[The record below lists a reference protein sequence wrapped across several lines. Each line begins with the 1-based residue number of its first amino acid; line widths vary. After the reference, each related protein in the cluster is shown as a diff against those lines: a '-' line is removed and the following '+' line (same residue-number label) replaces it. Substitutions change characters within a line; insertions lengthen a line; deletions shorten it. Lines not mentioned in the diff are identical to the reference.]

1 MADHFD
7 ERSITGI
14 HAGHAA
20 AVALAM
26 LLVPASFAGETRQV
40 AVRNV
45 TRTNV
50 NGNVNVTRN
59 LNVNRHV
66 DVDIVVDDHR
76 HPLGTA
82 AAIAATAVV
91 VGTIVRS
98 LPPSCTAVQ
107 IDAVVYQQC
116 GSTWYR
122 PQYAGSTVQYVV
134 CWRRPN
140 SDPLCRSNFDPGLMA
155 GRWATGC
162 G

>member
-1 MADHFD
+1 MN
-7 ERSITGI
+7 GI
-14 HAGHAA
+14 RKA
-20 AVALAM
+20 AVTLIG
-26 LLVPASFAGETRQV
+26 LVVVVWEAGTISLDAEAARPS
-40 AVRNV
+40 RNV

-50 NGNVNVTRN
+50 NGNVNVNRN

-66 DVDIVVDDHR
+66 DVDIDVDDHR

-107 IDAVVYQQC
+107 IDTVVYQQC
-116 GSTWYR
+116 GTTWYQ

-134 CWRRPN
+134 INPPR
-140 SDPLCRSNFDPGLMA
+140 
-155 GRWATGC
+155 
-162 G
+162 